1 MKKSVV
7 IGVSGGIAA
16 YKALDVVS
24 ALRKANCEVDVIMT
38 KNATEF
44 VSPLTFQSL
53 SNNKVVV
60 DMFEEPKYWEIQHI
74 ALAKKADLFMVI
86 PATANVIGKVASG
99 IADDMLTTTIM
110 ATKAPVVFAPA
121 MNVNMYENVIVQDNI
136 NKLKKLGYEFID
148 PAEGI
153 LACGDTGKGKLADT
167 KLITKIALSKLYG
180 PKDLKGKKVLIT
192 AGPTIAKIDPVRYIS
207 NHSTGKMGYAIA
219 EEARD
224 RGAEVVLISGPSNL
238 EIPFGMRF
246 KKVTTNEEMLQAVL
260 EEFDN
265 SDIVI
270 KSAAVADYKPI
281 SYSNEKIKK
290 GNGNLNIELTR
301 DNDILMKLGELK
313 KNQILVG
320 FAAESHNLEENAK
333 GKLERK
339 NLDYIVANNIASSEV
354 GFGSDNNK
362 VTIYS
367 KENEVF
373 DLEVMS
379 KNEVAKNLFDIITKK
394 R

>member
-1 MKKSVV
+1 MKKNVV

-60 DMFEEPKYWEIQHI
+60 NMFEEPKYWEIQHI

-86 PATANVIGKVASG
+86 PASANVIGKVANG

-110 ATKAPVVFAPA
+110 ATKAPVIFAPA

-136 NKLKKLGYEFID
+136 SKLKKLGYDFIE

-153 LACGDTGKGKLADT
+153 LACGDSGKGRLADT
-167 KLITKIALSKLYG
+167 KLITQIALSKLYG
-180 PKDLKGKKVLIT
+180 PKDLIGKKVVIT

-207 NHSTGKMGYAIA
+207 NHSSGKMGYAIA

-224 RGAEVVLISGPSNL
+224 RGAQVTLVSGPSNL
-238 EIPFGMRF
+238 EMPFGMNF

-270 KSAAVADYKPI
+270 KAAAVADYKPV
-281 SYSNEKIKK
+281 SYSNQKIKK
-290 GNGNLNIELTR
+290 GEGNLNIELTR
-301 DNDILMKLGELK
+301 DNDILMNLGKLK
-313 KNQILVG
+313 RNQILVG
-320 FAAESHNLEENAK
+320 FAAESHNLESNAK

-339 NLDYIVANNIASSEV
+339 NLDYIVANNIASKET
-354 GFGSDNNK
+354 GFGSDDNK

-367 KENEVF
+367 KENKVY
-373 DLEVMS
+373 DLEIMS